1 MPATTI
7 KEGLKLVPLP
17 VINQANDGGTG
28 TPTDKGEGSSDEVPK
43 GPTPKKPQ
51 EFATSSLA
59 GGQAEGGSPTA
70 SPEAALQKRFIDIPV
85 NLFTGTAQVPIPI
98 YTLTEG
104 NLIVPIALNYNG
116 SGVKVHE
123 VASWT
128 GLNFILSA
136 GANIVRIV
144 RGIPDEGKLD
154 YSSFGS
160 NSSNVRKGYYQWG
173 NYADNNNDNDSEPDL
188 FILNI
193 NGGSYKFIFE
203 SVLRYDFST
212 GQNYRKA
219 VFFPDADIDVRVTS
233 EHIIQYGDNVANQN
247 IGHFVDWKVTL
258 PDGNIYNFSGVSDA
272 IESSFE
278 IEAKTA
284 QTQNVYEGGSELY
297 RYIKN
302 NQITSA
308 WNVTS
313 MVSPFGNHIDFSYT
327 GSRYAYFKINE
338 QETQTNNCTF
348 NAIYDRQTVNKVY
361 VSGSSLTEINSQT
374 VKVKVNDA
382 VWNCIPNPNWSSGDP
397 EEDRYIC
404 SFSTSAGARVDVD
417 TWDRNPMSSTAVNT
431 RAKLFSKI
439 SVQDKVNTSN
449 KVLTWTFEYEN
460 KVSDY
465 YGQEPLPFSYTTNQ
479 IGETHHKRILLK
491 KINLPDNNFYR
502 FTYGTLG
509 LASRF
514 ATGIDHWGFF
524 NGAANFLLI
533 GKDYTRPCVS
543 SLLGNR
549 ETNTVT
555 NYATAYVLDSVI
567 SSTGMATTFTYD
579 NHEANNF
586 TGKVG
591 GSRIRKVSSLDLISG
606 LKTVKTYDYL
616 QADGISSSGFMALKP
631 LYHFTDKNDNE
642 QWNSGIYSQLLGLS
656 GIPAVGYSRVIEKT
670 ISPITP
676 TNSLGYTV
684 SEFNQSTSEI
694 NLVIPQG
701 TGTNLPY
708 TVRPWT
714 NHFFQDYSNGVP
726 TRVASYKSNNQIVN
740 EKLTTYGSGTSD
752 NAISY
757 GFKSFRMNGL
767 NYNFEQSYSE
777 SLAKY
782 RLKTETVKAYSQDGT
797 NPVENTSTYTYKDEM
812 SSTYRNTYQG
822 KHNQVVK
829 TESTDSYGYLNE
841 TYNKYS
847 ADFYFGN
854 DSTLVRRCYDYDG
867 FVVDCTDPNV
877 NPNIFDLFYV
887 RHEHIPIEAEAK
899 GIYQLKQKGIKSAT
913 IETFVKKNS
922 KVVSASYQTFYDTAT
937 ANHQVGLGKD
947 SYMAENMPLT
957 SFTEVS
963 YVNVPG
969 SEGMVKDDNY
979 YLRASVEK
987 YNPLGMPAVTQ
998 TLYGSRDSTVYDA
1011 TNTLVVEHHN
1021 NTQAYDKNRTKT
1033 EYTTIIFGVSKET
1046 ATNDLEV
1053 RKEYYDNGKVKQIK
1067 DKDGNVLKHYQ
1078 YYYRG
1083 QDDADPKVTSDKTK
1097 NRIITRVPRITT
1109 ADALNLDFDQC
1120 MISVQYLDGSN
1131 RILENVAL
1139 KASPNQKDMISGVTF
1154 YDEYARPIKNVLMV
1168 EGADA
1173 DGGYV
1178 ADTAVL
1184 RIAKAF
1190 YQDDA
1195 PFTEIL
1201 EYESSPL
1208 SRAFKTYGVGK
1219 AWRDN
1224 NKFTEVKYETATGI
1238 KKFTVAH
1245 DASTVTVGTYSTY
1258 ELTKKTL
1265 IDERGSMVV
1274 EYTDKSGN
1282 VVQKDVQVDGT
1293 ASNPVFL
1300 TTANIFDDISR
1311 LRYTLNPKAY
1321 SLLSILSSFDETNA
1335 NFEPNVY
1342 AYRYD
1347 GRNRISEK
1355 KMPSIGTSRTIYNRL
1370 NQAVLIQDDDE
1381 ASRNTWNYFKYD
1393 GQGRIVLEG
1402 QLQTSTR
1409 FATLQRSF
1417 KFFSDAKQYEE
1428 RNTDI
1433 GNVKQYTNRSY
1444 PNGVNDLIDDA
1455 SLKKVS
1461 YFDDYGWRTPNSIS
1475 GSVADYD
1482 FQENSYSPTAYSA
1495 TNARGMGTGGL
1506 SKIEIYGDFIFPF
1519 CVYHDDK
1526 NRTIQTIGYHNLK
1539 ARNQSDVQYNFVG
1552 EVLQNQM
1559 IYRKEGAIDY
1569 IRTTEQTLDHIGRR
1583 KELFYSLKE
1592 GTTNKVARFRMSL
1605 NSYDNIGR
1613 LRVKSIQPNNNNA
1626 QSSIQA
1632 GLWTNSGTWVSG
1644 NVPTITDPVVINQG
1658 HTITIPTGQIAK
1670 AGSLY
1675 DKGTLQ
1681 NYGTLQLGSLPANQ
1695 QNAALQTIDYTYNVL
1710 GKIRGVN
1717 LDATGNVNTSA
1728 DKLFSYRLDYFEDN
1742 RYYDGSI
1749 SKQTWKSYGQD
1760 QNTRAYQFYYDKA
1773 SRLTGATFT
1782 GGKAGEDFT
1791 IPRITY
1797 DVNGNI
1803 TFMSR
1808 MGKNGTNTV
1817 KIDSLD
1823 YQYLNNG
1830 DKLQSVTDNAPNAQ
1844 SGGFKNGS
1852 NSGDDYDYYVDGKL
1866 KKDLNRNISLIEY
1879 NFLDLVKKI
1888 TLVNG
1893 NTIEYWYTSTGTK
1906 RQTKRVK
1913 AGQLDSYTL
1922 YDGEMIYT
1930 YSGSDPSLNNFVVSE
1945 VQNEEGRF
1953 VNGRL
1958 EYGYTDHLGNLRLSY
1973 RDSLGIAVIVQ
1984 QNAYDAWGMEI
1995 RPLRFIQTG
2004 ATEDKYTWN
2013 GKEDLSGDGLE
2024 DWSDFGWRIEDRTLG
2039 RWFTPD
2045 PADQFESVSSYA
2057 YCVNNPVSHIDPDG
2071 RILPAVA
2078 VGALIG
2084 AGISALTYT
2093 ASVAFSEGGFNN
2105 WNWGSFAK
2113 SVGIGAVSGAITS
2126 GIGNAYGDVGGF
2138 GKEIHRA
2145 FTHASIQASISTIT
2159 GGDAKS
2165 AFLSGFL
2172 GSAIG
2177 SGTNG
2182 LDDGARFGISAL
2194 SGAGISTAIEGG
2206 NFWENLAISSI
2217 VVGANHLMHKNPKP
2231 KSKKDQLDLSTI
2243 KKNLF
2248 GLTYPGGDN
2257 PKTFGKKYDYSYVP
2271 EDISE
2276 YPAIGHDRRY
2286 DNLKVEGLS
2295 GLMGDTRA
2303 IGADYKFVHEE
2314 MVAANINL
2322 IRGNYGDAL
2331 RAFGLGTGLG
2341 TAALF
2346 KTAIQFTRYGYGS
2359 GTAQSMA
2366 EVLKW
2371 YTISSNGVTNT
2382 PSK

>member
-1 MPATTI
+1 M
-7 KEGLKLVPLP
+7 
-17 VINQANDGGTG
+17 
-28 TPTDKGEGSSDEVPK
+28 
-43 GPTPKKPQ
+43 
-51 EFATSSLA
+51 
-59 GGQAEGGSPTA
+59 
-70 SPEAALQKRFIDIPV
+70 
-85 NLFTGTAQVPIPI
+85 
-98 YTLTEG
+98 
-104 NLIVPIALNYNG
+104 
-116 SGVKVHE
+116 
-123 VASWT
+123 
-128 GLNFILSA
+128 
-136 GANIVRIV
+136 RIV

-154 YSSFGS
+154 YSNFGS

-173 NYADNNNDNDSEPDL
+173 NHADNNNDNDSEPDL

-219 VFFPDADIDVRVTS
+219 VFFPDADIDVRVTY

-302 NQITSA
+302 NQTTSA

-313 MVSPFGNHIDFSYT
+313 MVSPFGNHIDFNYT

-417 TWDRNPMSSTAVNT
+417 TWDKDPMSSTAVNT
-431 RAKLFSKI
+431 KAKLFSKV

-543 SLLGNR
+543 PILGNR

-567 SSTGMATTFTYD
+567 SSTGMVTTFTYD

-606 LKTVKTYDYL
+606 LKTIKTYDYL

-656 GIPAVGYSRVIEKT
+656 GIPAVGYNRVIEKT

-684 SEFNQSTSEI
+684 SEFNQSTFEI

-740 EKLTTYGSGTSD
+740 EKLTTYSSGTSD

-767 NYNFEQSYSE
+767 NYNFEQSYGE

-847 ADFYFGN
+847 ADFYFGD
-854 DSTLVRRCYDYDG
+854 DSTLVRRCYDYDN

-947 SYMAENMPLT
+947 SYMAENLPLT

-963 YVNVPG
+963 YVNTPG
-969 SEGMVKDDNY
+969 SEGMVKDANY
-979 YLRASVEK
+979 DLRASVEK

-1046 ATNDLEV
+1046 ATNNLEV

-1097 NRIITRVPRITT
+1097 NRIITRVPRIATT
-1109 ADALNLDFDQC
+1109 DALNLDFDQC

-1154 YDEYARPIKNVLMV
+1154 YDEYARPIKNVLTV

-1173 DGGYV
+1173 DGGYI

-1184 RIAKAF
+1184 RRAKEF

-1195 PFTEIL
+1195 PFMEIL

-1265 IDERGSMVV
+1265 IDERGSMVI

-1300 TTANIFDDISR
+1300 TTVNIFDDISR

-1381 ASRNTWNYFKYD
+1381 ASRNTWNYLKYD

-1409 FATLQRSF
+1409 FATLQYSF

-1444 PNGVNDLIDDA
+1444 PNGVNDLIGDV

-1461 YFDDYGWRTPNSIS
+1461 YFDDYEWRTLNSTS

-1482 FQENSYSPTAYSA
+1482 FQENPYSTTAYSVS
-1495 TNARGMGTGGL
+1495 NARGMGTGGL
-1506 SKIEIYGDFIFPF
+1506 SKIEIYGDFTFPF

-1526 NRTIQTIGYHNLK
+1526 NRTIQTIGYHNLR

-1559 IYRKEGAIDY
+1559 IYRKEGASDY

-1644 NVPTITDPVVINQG
+1644 TVPTITDPVVINQG
-1658 HTITIPTGQIAK
+1658 HTITIPTGEIAK

-1749 SKQTWKSYGQD
+1749 SKQIWKS
-1760 QNTRAYQFYYDKA
+1760 QNSPQTRSYTYSYDLGN
-1773 SRLTGATFT
+1773 RLLSSVY
-1782 GGKAGEDFT
+1782 AGVGTENYSVSMD
-1791 IPRITY
+1791 Y

-1803 TFMSR
+1803 KHLQRNSR
-1808 MGKNGTNTV
+1808 IGSNAYGLVDNLTY
-1817 KIDSLD
+1817 D
-1823 YQYLNNG
+1823 YFDNG
-1830 DKLQSVTDNAPNAQ
+1830 DKLKKVDDAV
-1844 SGGFKNGS
+1844 SGNIYAHDFRDVG
-1852 NSGDDYDYYVDGKL
+1852 GDDYTYSVDGKL
-1866 KKDLNRNISLIEY
+1866 TADNNKGIASITY
-1879 NFLDLVKKI
+1879 NFLDLLKKV
-1888 TLVNG
+1888 TFSDGRTVEN
-1893 NTIEYWYTSTGTK
+1893 WYTSMGEK
-1906 RQTKRVK
+1906 RQRKVSKNGIDT
-1913 AGQLDSYTL
+1913 YTL

-1930 YSGSDPSLNNFVVSE
+1930 YTGSNPILSNFSVSE

-1953 VNGRL
+1953 VNNHL

-1973 RDSLGIAVIVQ
+1973 KDSLGIAVVTQ
-1984 QNAYDAWGMEI
+1984 SQSYDCWSNVNAGSEYYSLGNQPDNY
-1995 RPLRFIQTG
+1995 LVS
-2004 ATEDKYTWN
+2004 
-2013 GKEDLSGDGLE
+2013 GKENDLETGNTLLDWRDYDSVIGRMNSFDPE
-2024 DWSDFGWRIEDRTLG
+2024 DASM
-2039 RWFTPD
+2039 
-2045 PADQFESVSSYA
+2045 SVSGFA
-2057 YCVNNPVSHIDPDG
+2057 YCMNNPISMTDPNG
-2071 RILPAVA
+2071 RNPILI
-2078 VGALIG
+2078 GALIG

-2093 ASVAFSEGGFNN
+2093 ASVGFSEGGFNN

-2126 GIGNAYGDVGGF
+2126 GIGSAYGDVGGF
-2138 GKEIHRA
+2138 GKELHRA
-2145 FTHASIQASISTIT
+2145 FTHASIQASIATIT
-2159 GGDAKS
+2159 GGDANS

-2172 GSAIG
+2172 GSGIG
-2177 SGTNG
+2177 SATDG
-2182 LDDGARFGISAL
+2182 LSDGARFGISAV
-2194 SGAGISTAIEGG
+2194 SGAGISTAVSGG
-2206 NFWENLAISSI
+2206 NFWENLAISGI
-2217 VVGANHLMHKNPKP
+2217 IVGANHLMDKGGEEGYGKLYKDEKDAYNFAWKNSIEKTIEHGMFLLKEGVFVSDIKGNGYDNDYGTTKDFMGRYKIRNGNILING
-2231 KSKKDQLDLSTI
+2231 KSHRILGHVHTHPALDKLGGLSQDYTLSSPDLNI
-2243 KKNLF
+2243 SFKYKIPVFAFARNNKVYGYDHYNGGYINMKQFSVSGVLSGKQSLF
-2248 GLTYPGGDN
+2248 GFL
-2257 PKTFGKKYDYSYVP
+2257 KK
-2271 EDISE
+2271 
-2276 YPAIGHDRRY
+2276 
-2286 DNLKVEGLS
+2286 
-2295 GLMGDTRA
+2295 
-2303 IGADYKFVHEE
+2303 
-2314 MVAANINL
+2314 
-2322 IRGNYGDAL
+2322 
-2331 RAFGLGTGLG
+2331 
-2341 TAALF
+2341 
-2346 KTAIQFTRYGYGS
+2346 
-2359 GTAQSMA
+2359 
-2366 EVLKW
+2366 
-2371 YTISSNGVTNT
+2371 
-2382 PSK
+2382 